1 MKRLSILAV
10 LGTLLIG
17 APGLAQPTKLAP
29 QTKGLTSS
37 ASGVEFNFQD
47 VDLRVVL
54 SALGEAAGMNVMF
67 SSVPNRT
74 VTLRTSKPVPVPEVK
89 SYFESLIKAN
99 GMGMTQD
106 GSLIRVSGE
115 GARMETLVV
124 DGTPGAR
131 SGSGTARLF
140 VYQLRHAQADA
151 LAQTLTSLFGIG
163 NTAPTGD
170 APAPARALSEDLRS
184 TRVPSGSAGE
194 APATRAADPV
204 QLAVNRSFNEGAA
217 AGLQGRV
224 QIVPDNRTNS
234 ILVRASPADYE
245 TMKAAIQQLDARP
258 MQVMIEVL
266 IAEVRRDKQ
275 DSPGITASLPTQAL
289 GLGAATVASTLTGGA
304 VGDLALQ
311 VFNLGGVK
319 ADVAL
324 HALASSSNVTILSRP
339 VVLAQNNQEARIMV
353 GSERPFIQLFRSL
366 PTDAAVRDQVVQYRD
381 VGTQLTIRPT
391 INPDGYVTMAVLQQ
405 VSNATAE
412 TQFGAPIISTREAK
426 TQLMMKNNQTVVIGG
441 LIDHQRETTSSGI
454 PILKDIPVLGALFR
468 SSAQTRTNV
477 TEMFI
482 FITPHVLKT
491 DQDLDHVTTDLQT
504 GTEYFQEETKNAPI
518 PHVAPKP

>member
-10 LGTLLIG
+10 IGTLLIG
-17 APGLAQPTKLAP
+17 APGLAQ
-29 QTKGLTSS
+29 QTKGLTAS

-67 SSVPNRT
+67 SSVPTRT
-74 VTLRTSKPVPVPEVK
+74 VTLRTSRPVPVPEVR

-106 GSLIRVSGE
+106 GSLVRVSGE

-124 DGTPGAR
+124 DGVAGPR
-131 SGSGTARLF
+131 SGAATPRLF

-151 LAQTLTSLFGIG
+151 LSQTLTSLFGLG
-163 NTAPTGD
+163 NSSSAGESSSPT
-170 APAPARALSEDLRS
+170 RSLSEDLRS
-184 TRVPSGSAGE
+184 TRIPMGSAGE
-194 APATRAADPV
+194 SPAVRPPDPPQVAASRASLDG
-204 QLAVNRSFNEGAA
+204 AVS
-217 AGLQGRV
+217 GLQGHV
-224 QIVPDNRTNS
+224 QIVPDSRTNS
-234 ILVRASPADYE
+234 LLVRASPADYE
-245 TMKAAIQQLDARP
+245 TMKGAILQLDARP

-319 ADVAL
+319 ADIAL

-353 GSERPFIQLFRSL
+353 GSERPFVQLFRSL

-391 INPDGYVTMAVLQQ
+391 INPDGYVTMAVQQQ
-405 VSNATAE
+405 VSSATAE

-426 TQLMMKNNQTVVIGG
+426 TQLMMRNNQTVVIGG

-454 PILKDIPVLGALFR
+454 PILKDIPIVGALFR
-468 SSAQTRTNV
+468 SAAQTRTNV

-491 DQDLDHVTTDLQT
+491 DQDLDTVTQDLQT
-504 GTEYFQEETKNAPI
+504 GTEYLQQEAKNALA
-518 PHVAPKP
+518 PHVAPKK

>member
-1 MKRLSILAV
+1 MKRISILAV
-10 LGTLLIG
+10 VGSLLIG
-17 APGLAQPTKLAP
+17 VPAMAQ

-67 SSVPNRT
+67 SSVPTRT
-74 VTLRTSKPVPVPEVK
+74 VTLRTSKPVPVPEVR
-89 SYFESLIKAN
+89 SYFESLVRAH
-99 GMGMTQD
+99 GMGMTQE
-106 GSLIRVSGE
+106 GGLVRVSGE
-115 GARMETLVV
+115 GARMETLVG
-124 DGTPGAR
+124 DA
-131 SGSGTARLF
+131 SGTAGARAGAPRMF
-140 VYQLRHAQADA
+140 VYPLRHAQADA
-151 LAQTLTSLFGIG
+151 LAQTLTTLFGLG
-163 NTAPTGD
+163 NSG
-170 APAPARALSEDLRS
+170 PAGESASPARALSEDLRS
-184 TRVPSGSAGE
+184 TRIPLGSAGE
-194 APATRAADPV
+194 APAAAPAAPV
-204 QLAVNRSFNEGAA
+204 QLAANRSFNDGPV
-217 AGLQGRV
+217 AGLQGHV
-224 QIVPDNRTNS
+224 QIVPDNRTNAL
-234 ILVRASPADYE
+234 LVRASPADYE
-245 TMKAAIQQLDARP
+245 TMKSAIQQLDARP

-289 GLGAATVASTLTGGA
+289 GLGAATVASSLTGGA
-304 VGDLALQ
+304 AGDLALQ
-311 VFNLGGVK
+311 IFNLGGVK

-324 HALASSSNVTILSRP
+324 HALASSSNVSILSRP

-366 PTDAAVRDQVVQYRD
+366 PTDGAVRDQVVQYRD

-391 INPDGYVTMAVLQQ
+391 INPDGYVTMSVLQQ

-412 TQFGAPIISTREAK
+412 TQFGAPVISTREAK

-454 PILKDIPVLGALFR
+454 PFLKDLPVVGALFR
-468 SSAQTRTNV
+468 SAAQQRTNV

-491 DQDLDHVTTDLQT
+491 DQDLDTVTQDIQT
-504 GTEYFQEETKNAPI
+504 GTQYFQEETRNAPI
-518 PHVAPKP
+518 PHVAPKK

>member
-1 MKRLSILAV
+1 MKRLSVLALV
-10 LGTLLIG
+10 GALLTG
-17 APGLAQPTKLAP
+17 AATQAQ
-29 QTKGLTSS
+29 QTKGLISS
-37 ASGVEFNFQD
+37 ANGVEFNFQD

-67 SSVPNRT
+67 SSVPSRT
-74 VTLRTSKPVPVPEVK
+74 VTLRTSRPVPVPEVR
-89 SYFESLIKAN
+89 SYFESLVRAN

-106 GSLIRVSGE
+106 GGLVRVNGE
-115 GARMETLVV
+115 GARMEVLG
-124 DGTPGAR
+124 DGGGGGGSR
-131 SGSGTARLF
+131 SGAATPRLF
-140 VYQLRHAQADA
+140 VYPLRHAQAEA
-151 LAQTLTSLFGIG
+151 LAQTLTSLFGLG
-163 NTAPTGD
+163 SSASGAENASPN
-170 APAPARALSEDLRS
+170 RSLSEELRG
-184 TRVPSGSAGE
+184 TRIPSGSAGE
-194 APATRAADPV
+194 TPAARPPEPL
-204 QLAVNRSFNEGAA
+204 QLAARSQLDGPI
-217 AGLQGRV
+217 AGLQGHV
-224 QIVPDNRTNS
+224 QIVPDSRTNS
-234 ILVRASPADYE
+234 LLLRAAPADYE

-275 DSPGITASLPTQAL
+275 DSPGLTASLPTQAL
-289 GLGAATVASTLTGGA
+289 GLGAATVAGALTGGGA
-304 VGDLALQ
+304 GDLAVK

-324 HALASSSNVTILSRP
+324 NLLASSSNVTILSRP

-391 INPDGYVTMAVLQQ
+391 INPDGYVTMSVLQQ

-412 TQFGAPIISTREAK
+412 TQFGAPVISTREAK
-426 TQLMMKNNQTVVIGG
+426 TQLMIRNNQTVVIGG
-441 LIDHQRETTSSGI
+441 LIDHQRETTSSGV
-454 PILKDIPVLGALFR
+454 PILKDLPLVGGLFR
-468 SSAQTRTNV
+468 SAAQQRTNV

-491 DQDLDHVTTDLQT
+491 DQDLDTITQDVQNNTQ
-504 GTEYFQEETKNAPI
+504 YFQEETKNAPI
-518 PHVAPKP
+518 PHVAPKK

>member
-1 MKRLSILAV
+1 MNRLTIYAV
-10 LGTLLIG
+10 VGALLIG
-17 APGLAQPTKLAP
+17 APTQAQ

-37 ASGVEFNFQD
+37 ANGVEFNFQD

-54 SALGEAAGMNVMF
+54 SALGEAAGMNVLF
-67 SSVPNRT
+67 SSVPSRS
-74 VTLRTSKPVPVPEVK
+74 VTLRTSRPVPVPEVR
-89 SYFESLIKAN
+89 SYFESLIRAN
-99 GMGMTQD
+99 GMGMTQE
-106 GSLIRVSGE
+106 GGLVRVSGE
-115 GARMETLVV
+115 GARMEVLG
-124 DGTPGAR
+124 DGGSSGDAR
-131 SGSGTARLF
+131 SGSATPRLF

-151 LAQTLTSLFGIG
+151 LAQTLTSLFGLG
-163 NTAPTGD
+163 SSGAVSESTNSG
-170 APAPARALSEDLRS
+170 RSLSEELRS
-184 TRVPSGSAGE
+184 TRVPMGSAGE
-194 APATRAADPV
+194 APASRPPEPPQYGGGRPSTDAPV
-204 QLAVNRSFNEGAA
+204 
-217 AGLQGRV
+217 AGLRGHV
-224 QIVPDNRTNS
+224 QVVPDNRTNAL
-234 ILVRASPADYE
+234 LVRAAPADYE

-289 GLGAATVASTLTGGA
+289 GLGAATVAGTLTGGA
-304 VGDLALQ
+304 AGDLALK

-324 HALASSSNVTILSRP
+324 SALASSSNVTILSRP

-353 GSERPFIQLFRSL
+353 GSERPFVQLFRSL

-391 INPDGYVTMAVLQQ
+391 INPDNYVTMSVLQQ

-426 TQLMMKNNQTVVIGG
+426 TQLMVRNNQTVVIGG

-454 PILKDIPVLGALFR
+454 PLLKDIPLIGGLFR
-468 SSAQTRTNV
+468 SAAQQRTNV

-491 DQDLDHVTTDLQT
+491 DQDLDTITQDIQA
-504 GTEYFQEETKNAPI
+504 GTKDFQAETKNEPI
-518 PHVAPKP
+518 PHFVPKPQPKP

>member
-10 LGTLLIG
+10 IGTLLIG
-17 APGLAQPTKLAP
+17 APGLAQ
-29 QTKGLTSS
+29 QTKGLTAS

-67 SSVPNRT
+67 SSVPTRT
-74 VTLRTSKPVPVPEVK
+74 VTLRTSRPVPVPEVRN
-89 SYFESLIKAN
+89 YFESLIKAN

-106 GSLIRVSGE
+106 GSLVRVSGE
-115 GARMETLVV
+115 GARMETLVI
-124 DGTPGAR
+124 DGVAGPR
-131 SGSGTARLF
+131 SGAATPRLF

-151 LAQTLTSLFGIG
+151 LSQTLTSLFGLG
-163 NTAPTGD
+163 NSSPAGESSSPT
-170 APAPARALSEDLRS
+170 RSLSEDLRS
-184 TRVPSGSAGE
+184 TRIPMGSAGE
-194 APATRAADPV
+194 SPAVRPPDPPQVAASRAS
-204 QLAVNRSFNEGAA
+204 LEGGVS
-217 AGLQGRV
+217 GLQGHV
-224 QIVPDNRTNS
+224 QIVPDSRTNS
-234 ILVRASPADYE
+234 LLVRASPADYE
-245 TMKAAIQQLDARP
+245 TMKGAILQLDARP

-353 GSERPFIQLFRSL
+353 GSERPFVQLFRSL

-391 INPDGYVTMAVLQQ
+391 INPDGYVTMAVQQQ
-405 VSNATAE
+405 VSSATAE

-426 TQLMMKNNQTVVIGG
+426 TQLMMRNNQTVVIGG

-454 PILKDIPVLGALFR
+454 PILKDIPILGALFR
-468 SSAQTRTNV
+468 SAAQTRTNV

-491 DQDLDHVTTDLQT
+491 DQDLDAVTQDLQT
-504 GTEYFQEETKNAPI
+504 GTEFLQQEAKNALA
-518 PHVAPKP
+518 PHVAPKK

>member
-1 MKRLSILAV
+1 
-10 LGTLLIG
+10 
-17 APGLAQPTKLAP
+17 
-29 QTKGLTSS
+29 
-37 ASGVEFNFQD
+37 
-47 VDLRVVL
+47 
-54 SALGEAAGMNVMF
+54 
-67 SSVPNRT
+67 
-74 VTLRTSKPVPVPEVK
+74 
-89 SYFESLIKAN
+89 
-99 GMGMTQD
+99 MGMTQE
-106 GSLIRVSGE
+106 GGLVRVSGE

-124 DGTPGAR
+124 DAYGAGAR
-131 SGSGTARLF
+131 SGSSAPRLF
-140 VYQLRHAQADA
+140 VYPLRHAQADP
-151 LAQTLTSLFGIG
+151 LAQTLTTLFGLGNNAPIG
-163 NTAPTGD
+163 ETASSPRT
-170 APAPARALSEDLRS
+170 LSEDLRS
-184 TRVPSGSAGE
+184 LRIPSGSAGVS
-194 APATRAADPV
+194 PAARPAEPL
-204 QLAVNRSFNEGAA
+204 QLAASRQSNDGPV
-217 AGLQGRV
+217 AGLQGHV
-224 QIVPDNRTNS
+224 QIVPDNRTNALL
-234 ILVRASPADYE
+234 IRASPADYE
-245 TMKAAIQQLDARP
+245 TMKGAIQQLDARP

-289 GLGAATVASTLTGGA
+289 GLGAATVASSLTGGA
-304 VGDLALQ
+304 AGDLALK

-391 INPDGYVTMAVLQQ
+391 INPDGYVTMSVLQQ

-454 PILKDIPVLGALFR
+454 PFLKDIPFLGALFR
-468 SSAQTRTNV
+468 SAAQTRTNV

-491 DQDLDHVTTDLQT
+491 DQDLDNITQEIQS
-504 GTEYFQEETKNAPI
+504 GTEHFQEETKNVPI
-518 PHVAPKP
+518 PHFVPKK

>member
-1 MKRLSILAV
+1 MKRLSTLAV

-17 APGLAQPTKLAP
+17 APGLAQ

-67 SSVPNRT
+67 SSVPSRT
-74 VTLRTSKPVPVPEVK
+74 VTLRTSRPVPVPEVK

-99 GMGMTQD
+99 GMGMTQE
-106 GSLIRVSGE
+106 GGLVRVSGE

-124 DGTPGAR
+124 DGTPGAH

-151 LAQTLTSLFGIG
+151 LAQTLTSLFGLG
-163 NTAPTGD
+163 NTSPASDGPT
-170 APAPARALSEDLRS
+170 PARSLSEDLRS
-184 TRVPSGSAGE
+184 TRVPMGSAGE
-194 APATRAADPV
+194 APATRPPDPL
-204 QLAVNRSFNEGAA
+204 QLAGNRVIADGGGAA
-217 AGLQGRV
+217 LQGRV
-224 QIVPDNRTNS
+224 QIVPDNRTNA

-245 TMKAAIQQLDARP
+245 TMKGAIQQLDARP

-289 GLGAATVASTLTGGA
+289 GLGAATVASSLTGGA
-304 VGDLALQ
+304 AGDLALQ
-311 VFNLGGVK
+311 IFNLGGVK

-391 INPDGYVTMAVLQQ
+391 INPDGYVTMSVLQQ

-426 TQLMMKNNQTVVIGG
+426 TQLMMRNNQTVVIGG

-454 PILKDIPVLGALFR
+454 PILKDIPILGALFR
-468 SSAQTRTNV
+468 SAAQTRTNV

-491 DQDLDHVTTDLQT
+491 DQDLDQVTTDLQT
-504 GTEYFQEETKNAPI
+504 GTQYFQEETKNAPI
-518 PHVAPKP
+518 PHVAPKK